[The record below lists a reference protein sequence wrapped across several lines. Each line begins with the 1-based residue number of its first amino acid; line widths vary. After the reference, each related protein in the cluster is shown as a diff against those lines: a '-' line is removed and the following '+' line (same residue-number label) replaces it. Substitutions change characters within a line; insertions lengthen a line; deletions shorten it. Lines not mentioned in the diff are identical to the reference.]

1 MAQSVCIPFRLL
13 PGKGAAARAFMEEL
27 ERDRF
32 DEYAKS
38 QDRIGATLEHWF
50 IGEIEGAEYLIG
62 FIHYRDF
69 EAAVR
74 IFAASQDPFDAW
86 FKACCLDCTGIDF
99 NNPPAMAL
107 PVLVSE
113 FPR

>member
-1 MAQSVCIPFRLL
+1 MVQSVCIPFRLL
-13 PGKGAAARAFMEEL
+13 PEKEGAARAFMEEL

-32 DEYAKS
+32 DDYAKS
-38 QDRIGATLEHWF
+38 QDRIGVTLEHWF
-50 IGEIEGAEYLIG
+50 IGAIEGAQYLIG

-74 IFAASQDPFDAW
+74 IFAASQDAFDVW
-86 FKACCLDCTGIDF
+86 FKARCLDCTGVDF
-99 NNPPAMAL
+99 NNPPPMTL
-107 PVLVSE
+107 PVLVSK